1 LAAYA
6 LLRDSED
13 KCLFV
18 RRSSDSK
25 TNPGRWEPPGG
36 KIEPGELLDE
46 ALRREVFEETNL
58 QIVVRRLLGAIEFEL
73 PTIKVA
79 CLIMEGRLK
88 SRDISLSSE
97 HDAYQWLRLEE
108 VRHVDLATHFRR
120 YFFSDQSQRNVM
132 VE

>member
-6 LLRDSED
+6 LLRNSEN
-13 KCLFV
+13 KCLFL

-36 KIEPGELLDE
+36 KVEPGELLDE

-73 PTIKVA
+73 PAIKVA
-79 CLIMEGRLK
+79 CLIMEGRIM
-88 SRDISLSSE
+88 SGDIHLSSE
-97 HDAYQWLRLEE
+97 HDAHQWLRLEE
-108 VRHVDLATHFRR
+108 IRQVDLATHFGR